1 MVVNEK
7 TISEKTVF
15 EGKIITVHTDSIELE
30 NGQPGYREVVEHSG
44 GVCILPLTDDMRV
57 HVVRQFRYPFK
68 KGLLEIP
75 AGKKE
80 YGEDP
85 YTCGVRELKEEV
97 GATADEI
104 IPLGTLFPTPA
115 YDSECIHMYLARG
128 LHYGSQQLDEGEFL
142 EVETIPL
149 SELKEMVIRGEIE
162 DAKTQIAVL
171 KVCVLTGV

>member
-30 NGQPGYREVVEHSG
+30 NGKPGYREVVEHSG

-75 AGKKE
+75 A
-80 YGEDP
+80 
-85 YTCGVRELKEEV
+85 
-97 GATADEI
+97 
-104 IPLGTLFPTPA
+104 
-115 YDSECIHMYLARG
+115 
-128 LHYGSQQLDEGEFL
+128 
-142 EVETIPL
+142 
-149 SELKEMVIRGEIE
+149 
-162 DAKTQIAVL
+162 
-171 KVCVLTGV
+171 